1 MWTGYAYSL
10 YLTTCVT
17 RLTCI
22 VNSIEIILLIVCGSI
37 PALKPLYAICLGK
50 KPMTTSQRYMHGG
63 TIASMKPNTRKSY
76 TKHNNNDEQELTY
89 ALAHVRSPGSVTRGG
104 VSEDEVG
111 LAKEPECV
119 KSNGQIHVTRTFQV
133 DS

>member
-1 MWTGYAYSL
+1 MWTGYAHLLSL
-10 YLTTCVT
+10 KTSVT

-22 VNSIEIILLIVCGSI
+22 ANSIEIILLIVCGSI

-63 TIASMKPNTRKSY
+63 TVASMKPNTRKSY
-76 TKHNNNDEQELTY
+76 SKHINDDEQDSAY
-89 ALAHVRSPGSVTRGG
+89 ALAQVSLSGSVTRGG
-104 VSEDEVG
+104 VSEDEIGVT
-111 LAKEPECV
+111 KELECV
-119 KSNGQIHVTRTFQV
+119 KSDGQIHVTRTFQV